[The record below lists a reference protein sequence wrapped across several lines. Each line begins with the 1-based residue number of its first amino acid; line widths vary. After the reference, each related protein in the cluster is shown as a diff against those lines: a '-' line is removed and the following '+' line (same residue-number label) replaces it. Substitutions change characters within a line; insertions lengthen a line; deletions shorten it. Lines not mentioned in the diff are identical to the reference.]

1 MIEYDKERQE
11 HLEPGL
17 FEPTADDNLLTREI
31 PVEIK
36 VCLFVL
42 FSYFVTSVGCFGVQ
56 CAHSN
61 AIVWENLGL
70 SGNFVACSEEHQL
83 W

>member
-36 VCLFVL
+36 VCIFVL
-42 FSYFVTSVGCFGVQ
+42 FSYFVTSVGF
-56 CAHSN
+56 
-61 AIVWENLGL
+61 
-70 SGNFVACSEEHQL
+70 FVFNVLTLMPFCGQI
-83 W
+83 